1 MPPFKVKIERIA
13 GDRFSTEPGCCASR
27 FGCLSAF
34 YSSPAAYW
42 EACETWFHPRALHSD
57 LYAPPPFRE
66 SL

>member
-42 EACETWFHPRALHSD
+42 EACET
-57 LYAPPPFRE
+57 
-66 SL
+66 